1 MDCMVKNKQV
11 LPDLSGKRA
20 LVTGGSRG
28 IGAAIVRDLL
38 AAGATVVTSSRN
50 PVDDLPGNVHHV
62 QADASTTDGAT
73 FLARET
79 LAHLGG
85 LDILINN
92 AGAGKAFPGGVATI
106 PDDQWQDA
114 LDANYLSAVRLTS
127 HLLAALTESDS
138 ATIVNISSS
147 STLGA
152 MPAIAHYAAA
162 KSALETYS
170 RALAAELAPKGV
182 RVNVVIPGIV
192 TTPGGDEA
200 RRHIADTLG
209 FPVEI
214 MSKGIPL
221 GRKGAPQDISE
232 AVLFFASS
240 RSAWI
245 TGSQLV
251 ADGGEQLAV
260 AH

>member
-1 MDCMVKNKQV
+1 MVKNEQD
-11 LPDLSGKRA
+11 LPDLTGRRA

-50 PVDDLPGNVHHV
+50 PVDDLPGNIHYV
-62 QADASTTDGAT
+62 QADVSTAAGTSL
-73 FLARET
+73 LARAA

-92 AGAGKAFPGGVATI
+92 AGSGEAFPGGVATI
-106 PDDQWQDA
+106 PDDQWQGA
-114 LDANYLSAVRLTS
+114 LDSNFLSAVRLTS
-127 HLLAALTESDS
+127 HLLEALARSDS
-138 ATIVNISSS
+138 AAIVNISSS
-147 STLGA
+147 SALGA
-152 MPAIAHYAAA
+152 MPPMAHYAAA
-162 KSALETYS
+162 KSALESYS
-170 RALAAELAPKGV
+170 KALAVELAPKGI

-192 TTPGGDEA
+192 TSPGGDEV

-209 FPVEI
+209 FPVEN
-214 MSKGIPL
+214 MTKGIPL
-221 GRKGAPQDISE
+221 GRKGTPQDISE

-251 ADGGEQLAV
+251 ADGGEQLA
-260 AH
+260 